1 MLSLISDTAN
11 PMLSMISVTARPI
24 SQRYFCTTEPLL
36 RSLSTKLSFTSFKNT
51 YISGSGN
58 RSLDV
63 LGIIILGTVSPCLFC
78 PPHGWALH
86 TSGLLV
92 GVSKL
97 FDAIYRNLD

>member
-1 MLSLISDTAN
+1 M
-11 PMLSMISVTARPI
+11 

-63 LGIIILGTVSPCLFC
+63 RNHNIRYRQSLSVLSSPWMG
-78 PPHGWALH
+78 HIDIYI
-86 TSGLLV
+86 SGSLV